1 MDVSSALAGAT
12 APQTASEKADASLS
26 ESFDTFLTLLT
37 TQLRYQDPLEPMDSA
52 EFTNQLV
59 QFSQVEQ
66 SIKSNSNLEKLLG
79 YQGSNQAVAAISYIG
94 TTVEALSS
102 ALPLVDGSATMN
114 YVLGEKA
121 ESAKVLIYDATGA
134 QVRSIESATSLG
146 KHTVNWDGKDDDGNT
161 LPDGAYTV
169 VVSAR
174 DADTN
179 IIDVATSITA
189 KVTGTQNNE
198 TGTQLIFGVVPLDL
212 DKVISVSNQSANSGG
227 NGSGGGDDEN
237 SGDEEPAV

>member
-1 MDVSSALAGAT
+1 MDVSAVSALT
-12 APQTASEKADASLS
+12 SQKTASEKAEATLS
-26 ESFDTFLTLLT
+26 DSFDTFLTLLT

-66 SIKSNSNLEKLLG
+66 SISTNSNLEKLLG
-79 YQGSNQAVAAISYIG
+79 FQGANQAVAAISYIG
-94 TTVEALSS
+94 TSVEALSN
-102 ALPLVDGSATMN
+102 ALPLVNGSATMN
-114 YVLGEKA
+114 YVLAEKA
-121 ESAKVLIYDATGA
+121 ESAKVLIYDATGG

-146 KHTVNWDGKDDDGNT
+146 KHTVIWDGKDDDGNT

-179 IIDVATSITA
+179 LIEVATSITA

-198 TGTQLIFGVVPLDL
+198 NGTQLIFGSVPIGL
-212 DKVISVSNQSANSGG
+212 DKVISVTDQNANGGG
-227 NGSGGGDDEN
+227 NNAQAEDDEGGDDE
-237 SGDEEPAV
+237 EPAA